1 MPRYTHV
8 LFDLDGTLTDSRVG
22 ITRSVAYAL
31 RQFGIHVDNYDT
43 LTPFIGPPLME
54 SFQSIYHFDENQSRL
69 ASRHYRHYFLD
80 RGWAENSV
88 YSGIPSLIQDLHR
101 QGVHLYVATSKGE
114 QSARRILTHF
124 HLTPYFDFIAGDTPR
139 HRRPTKADVIRHLI
153 KRQGVCPTDRAVMV
167 GDRRHDIEGACQAG
181 LPSLGVTYGYGN
193 REELM
198 QAGATDIVDTV
209 DALRRFLLA

>member
-8 LFDLDGTLTDSRVG
+8 LFDLDGTLTDPRVG

-31 RQFGIHVDNYDT
+31 KQFGIHVDDPDT

-54 SFQSIYHFDENQSRL
+54 SFQTFYHFNEDQSRL
-69 ASRHYRHYFLD
+69 ASRHYRRYFLD

-88 YSGIPSLIQDLHR
+88 YAGIPSLLRDLR
-101 QGVHLYVATSKGE
+101 KQGVCLYVATSKGE

-139 HRRPTKADVIRHLI
+139 HRRPTKADVIRYLV
-153 KRQGVCPTDRAVMV
+153 KRQGICPTDRAVMI
-167 GDRRHDIEGACQAG
+167 GDRRHDIDGAHRTG
-181 LPSLGVTYGYGN
+181 LPSLGVTYGYGS
-193 REELM
+193 REELT
-198 QAGATDIVDTV
+198 QAGATGTVDSV
-209 DALRRFLLA
+209 DALRRFLLP